1 MVRPDGERSAMT
13 GRTRLCCT
21 VAVLLWLSGCNAL
34 SPSITSAGLGSP
46 DSNSELRLV
55 SHTPGTEAKA
65 SAGSRKSLVIVLDGA
80 GGFEAASR
88 TMQRTAAECKL
99 PLEVHG
105 FHWTHGYCRIF
116 SDQIHVSHT
125 RQQGRK
131 LAELLLACRHEAP
144 DRPIYLVG
152 HSAGCGVALVAAE
165 ALPPNTLERIVLLAP
180 AVSAKHDLRAA
191 LRSSCQGIDAFIS
204 SHDWCCLGLGIMLAG
219 TTDRCWLSGAA
230 GKIGFQPFFTCSEDQ
245 AIYTKLR
252 QYPWNPSLMWT
263 GHKGGHYGGYQ
274 PGFLRA
280 FVFPLL
286 Q

>member
-1 MVRPDGERSAMT
+1 MT
-13 GRTRLCCT
+13 GRARLYCT

-34 SPSITSAGLGSP
+34 SPNTPSVGLSSP
-46 DSNSELRLV
+46 ASNSELRLV
-55 SHTPGTEAKA
+55 SHIPGTDGKA
-65 SAGSRKSLVIVLDGA
+65 SVRSRRSLVIVLDGA
-80 GGFEAASR
+80 GGFEAASQA
-88 TMQRTAAECKL
+88 MQKTAAECKL

-105 FHWTHGYCRIF
+105 FHWTHGYLRVF
-116 SDQIHVSHT
+116 SDQMHVSHT
-125 RQQGRK
+125 RQQGRI
-131 LAELLLACRHEAP
+131 LAELLLACRHQAP

-165 ALPPNTLERIVLLAP
+165 TLPPNTLERIVLLAP

-191 LRSSCQGIDAFIS
+191 LRSSCQGIDVFIS
-204 SHDWCCLGLGIMLAG
+204 GHDWCCLGLGIMLAG
-219 TTDRCWLSGAA
+219 TTDRYRLSGAA
-230 GKIGFQPFFTCSEDQ
+230 GRVGFRPVLSCPEDETLY
-245 AIYTKLR
+245 AKLR

-274 PGFLRA
+274 PGFLCA